1 MPVADAR
8 GVAVSHA
15 DNAALAAF
23 ERALLQY
30 QSYRGDAVATID
42 AALAERPDFV
52 LGHLFRAGVLL
63 TFGERR
69 VLADAR
75 ASVAAVGALEGSV
88 NARERGLLAALRAGV
103 DGDMHLACARFDAVL
118 TEWPRDA
125 FALQTAH
132 LLDFFRGDALNLRN
146 RVSRVLPHWS
156 AGVPGYA
163 YILGMHAFGLEECN
177 EYAAAE
183 AAGRRALELERDD
196 AWAVHA
202 VAHVMEMQG
211 RVDEGIDWLEQ
222 RVDDWSPGNTFAFH
236 NWWHV
241 ALFYLDRD
249 DTEAVLRLY
258 DECVYAGTPDACFVM
273 VDAAALLWRLALFGV
288 DVADRAAVLADVWQ
302 QRIDAEVDF
311 YAFNDFHAVLAML
324 LAGRRDAAGDI
335 VAALAET
342 ARSSATNNRAMALDV
357 ALPLSRAACEFADG
371 RYARAIE
378 LALPVRDIAHRFGG
392 SHAQRDLITLTIVVA
407 AIRAGQPR
415 LANHLLAERAV
426 HKPASP
432 LGWRLHQRIGAA

>member
-1 MPVADAR
+1 MATDSR
-8 GVAVSHA
+8 GIPVSHA
-15 DNAALAAF
+15 DDAALATF
-23 ERALLQY
+23 EQALLQY
-30 QSYRGDAVATID
+30 QSYRGDAIATID

-69 VLADAR
+69 VLADAA
-75 ASVAAVGALEGSV
+75 ASVAAARGLEAGAGQ
-88 NARERGLLAALRAGV
+88 RERGLLAALTACI
-103 DGDMHLACARFDAVL
+103 DGDMHAGCACFEAVL
-118 TEWPRDA
+118 TDWPRDV

-156 AGVPGYA
+156 PAVPGYS
-163 YILGMHAFGLEECN
+163 YVLGMHAFGLEECN

-183 AAGRRALELERDD
+183 ATGRRALELERCDG
-196 AWAVHA
+196 WAVHA
-202 VAHVMEMQG
+202 VTHVMEMQG
-211 RVDEGIDWLEQ
+211 RVDEGIGWLEQ
-222 RVDDWSPGNTFAFH
+222 RSDDWAVDNTFAFH
-236 NWWHV
+236 NWWHL

-249 DTEAVLRLY
+249 DTDAVLRLY
-258 DECVYAGTPDACFVM
+258 DECVYAGAPDACFVM
-273 VDAAALLWRLALFGV
+273 VDAAALLWRLSLFGV
-288 DVADRAAVLADVWQ
+288 DVAARAAALADVWQ
-302 QRIDAEVDF
+302 TRIGAESDY

-324 LAGRRDAAGDI
+324 LAGRRTAADEI

-342 ARSSATNNRAMALDV
+342 ARGSHTHNRAMAAEV
-357 ALPLSRAACEFADG
+357 ALPLARAACEFADG

-392 SHAQRDLITLTIVVA
+392 SHAQRDVITLTIVVA

-432 LGWRLHQRIGAA
+432 LGWRLHQRLSAEA